1 MGPVS
6 RLHPIG
12 PPTRTHAMSLLFPM
26 TRRTGLLGAAAA
38 LLAGCSGAQTLDALV
53 PRGSYRGEV
62 GIAYGA
68 DPRQRLDTYLP
79 LHADGATPLVVFFYG
94 GSWTRGDR
102 ADYRFVG
109 EALAA
114 NGVACV
120 IADYR
125 LSPQVHW
132 REILAD
138 CAAATRWA
146 QLHAADLGAAA
157 DRLLVM
163 GHSAGAYN
171 AAMLALDARWLTA
184 VGSTPDTLAGWVGIA
199 GPYDFL
205 PIGDPETRQA
215 FGWPDTPL
223 DSQPIAH
230 VTAAAPPTLLL
241 AGARDTVV
249 DPRRNTEGLA
259 ARLEQAHVPVEVRVF
274 DRLNHAT
281 SVGAIAAPLHWL
293 APVRDVVLAFVRTR
307 RNGRA

>member
-1 MGPVS
+1 
-6 RLHPIG
+6 
-12 PPTRTHAMSLLFPM
+12 MSLPFPM
-26 TRRTGLLGAAAA
+26 TRRTGLVGAAAA
-38 LLAGCSGAQTLDALV
+38 LLAGCSATGALNALV
-53 PRGSYRGEV
+53 PRASYRGET
-62 GIAYGA
+62 GLAYGT

-79 LHADGATPLVVFFYG
+79 VQADAPVPLVVFFYG
-94 GSWTRGDR
+94 GSWSHGNR

-109 EALAA
+109 EALASS
-114 NGVACV
+114 GIACV

-146 QLHAADLGAAA
+146 EAHAASLGAAP
-157 DRLLVM
+157 DRVLVM

-171 AAMLALDARWLTA
+171 AAMLALDPRWLSM
-184 VGSTPDTLAGWVGIA
+184 VGSSPRMLAGWIGIA

-205 PIGDPETRQA
+205 PIGDPQTRQA
-215 FGWPDTPL
+215 FQWPDTPR

-249 DPRRNTEGLA
+249 NPTRNTLGLG
-259 ARLEQAHVPVEVRVF
+259 RKLEDAHAPVQVRVY
-274 DRLNHAT
+274 DKLSHAAAI
-281 SVGAIAAPLHWL
+281 GALAGPLQWL
-293 APVRDVVLAFVRTR
+293 APVRAEVLAFVRTT